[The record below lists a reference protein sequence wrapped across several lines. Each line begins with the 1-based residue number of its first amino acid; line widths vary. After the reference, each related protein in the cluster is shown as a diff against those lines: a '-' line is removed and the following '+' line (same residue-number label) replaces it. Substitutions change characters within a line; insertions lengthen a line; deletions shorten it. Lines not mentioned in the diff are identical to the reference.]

1 MPDWLPTV
9 VEWTA
14 AALGFA
20 CVVLTVRQNMW
31 CWPTGLLQVLLYI
44 YVFLSARL
52 YSDMI
57 LHVIYVVLQ
66 VYGWWAWLH
75 GGKDKGRLQTSW
87 LSGRVRAAW
96 ALVIFAG
103 TFTWGFLMARFTDAA
118 LPYWDAATTVLSIV
132 AQYLLAH
139 KKIESWVL
147 WIVVDILCVGIYFV
161 KDLHT
166 TMVLYAVFL
175 VLAVMGLKKWTQS
188 TQKQLAAAP
197 A

>member
-1 MPDWLPTV
+1 
-9 VEWTA
+9 
-14 AALGFA
+14 
-20 CVVLTVRQNMW
+20 
-31 CWPTGLLQVLLYI
+31 
-44 YVFLSARL
+44 
-52 YSDMI
+52 
-57 LHVIYVVLQ
+57 
-66 VYGWWAWLH
+66 
-75 GGKDKGRLQTSW
+75 
-87 LSGRVRAAW
+87 
-96 ALVIFAG
+96 
-103 TFTWGFLMARFTDAA
+103 
-118 LPYWDAATTVLSIV
+118 VLSIV